1 MQVPIK
7 IFHLCQQKLTWPQN
21 VAKTSTYKVYKNGP
35 FNCNKL
41 RPWAK
46 MGINPS
52 AATKQKKK
60 KKSKKTKG
68 LITASP
74 RKNTERQFFSSLGL
88 SVLGCHTTHEEAY
101 HCIYAFV

>member
-1 MQVPIK
+1 M
-7 IFHLCQQKLTWPQN
+7 
-21 VAKTSTYKVYKNGP
+21 AKTSTYNVYKNGP

-52 AATKQKKK
+52 AKTTHTKNKKK
-60 KKSKKTKG
+60 RKKTKE

-74 RKNTERQFFSSLGL
+74 RKNTQRLVLLLSWGSMFSD
-88 SVLGCHTTHEEAY
+88 VT
-101 HCIYAFV
+101 